1 MTKLK
6 MSRPLA
12 GTIALAVAA
21 AIAGPA
27 AANTIWALPYKAPP
41 YSVPHDHAKPTP
53 AQVGRNGGEKRAAA
67 DAGASMIIAHHKPPY
82 HDGLPRPPR
91 SEERDVGPR
100 ATA

>member
-1 MTKLK
+1 MSELK

-41 YSVPHDHAKPTP
+41 YSVPHDHAKRGATP

-67 DAGASMIIAHHKPPY
+67 DTGVSMII
-82 HDGLPRPPR
+82 RPPR